1 MLMKTRPALLTNLK
15 EGQESRVKIDEN
27 IDRFSKK
34 NSIDCF
40 VIYMVCFDLL
50 RLAKHRKIDSVERL
64 VSLLQISVE
73 HVCYLIFYLL
83 IKNNGLFTHTVCERL
98 NYHATGLQLRPGSD
112 ADLLIKYIKSF
123 ASESIRNAYF
133 NSDDSAVLHA

>member
-1 MLMKTRPALLTNLK
+1 MKTSTGFQRKTALI
-15 EGQESRVKIDEN
+15 V
-27 IDRFSKK
+27 F
-34 NSIDCF
+34 
-40 VIYMVCFDLL
+40 YMVCFDLL

-98 NYHATGLQLRPGSD
+98 NYHATGPQLMPGSD
-112 ADLLIKYIKSF
+112 ADLLIKYIKVRRQSQLGMPI
-123 ASESIRNAYF
+123 SM
-133 NSDDSAVLHA
+133 